1 MRPVKVHK
9 LVRMNLH
16 NLQSLMNSIL
26 IGKTPGIVISLDQS
40 GPKGFSGP
48 NILNFLNHF
57 SSNFL
62 KGPGRFWRT
71 HLIFLIS
78 WCSIDGSDSNLVQKV
93 ANSDGSFEKIR
104 RKSILRFFIP
114 RQGHFVV
121 T

>member
-1 MRPVKVHK
+1 MYLTELLKKMSLSLVKENVTK
-9 LVRMNLH
+9 L
-16 NLQSLMNSIL
+16 S
-26 IGKTPGIVISLDQS
+26 GLDQIVEIDES
-40 GPKGFSGP
+40 LFGER
-48 NILNFLNHF
+48 
-57 SSNFL
+57 

-114 RQGHFVV
+114 RQGRFLV